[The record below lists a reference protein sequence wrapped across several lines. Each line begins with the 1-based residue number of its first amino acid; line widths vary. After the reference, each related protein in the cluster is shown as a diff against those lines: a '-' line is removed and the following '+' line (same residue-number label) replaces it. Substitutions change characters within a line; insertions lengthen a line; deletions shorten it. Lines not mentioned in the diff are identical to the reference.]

1 MSRLLPSEK
10 FISLPPSLA
19 GRVGIVPALI
29 LCELSYRAG
38 HRPDGADY
46 TKWVEASIGSLRS
59 PDCLG
64 FIPVRTLERCLSK
77 LRSAG
82 VIETRASGGFDRSN
96 VARIWLRHPLLAEPV
111 DNSPPAGGETR
122 QSGGSNPAPVA
133 GTSRHGGGMKT
144 APLADSLL
152 LESKNQDKNPERG
165 KPAQKA
171 PVQNLGTRNPEPEVS
186 EEQKAINRK
195 RLAALAASL
204 RSESGGLRHV

>member
-10 FISLPPSLA
+10 FLSLPPSLA

-38 HRPDGADY
+38 PRSDSADL
-46 TKWVEASIGSLRS
+46 TKWVEASVASLRS
-59 PDCLG
+59 QDCLW
-64 FIPVRTLERCLSK
+64 FVSEKTVKRALEA
-77 LRSAG
+77 LRKAG
-82 VIETRASGGFDRSN
+82 VIETRQVGGFDRSN
-96 VARIWLRHPLLAEPV
+96 MARIRLGHSALASAV
-111 DNSPPAGGETR
+111 DNSGSQGSPSGQNDPIGKDSLTR
-122 QSGGSNPAPVA
+122 SSGQNDPIVRGKMAP
-133 GTSRHGGGMKT
+133 
-144 APLADSLL
+144 SLL
-152 LESKNQDKNPERG
+152 LESKNLEKNPERG